1 MESFLQSINQTLD
14 VDGTLYQNMSM
25 FLHLM
30 INQIE
35 ILEVDAMTQLIGKMY
50 KFSKY
55 FHIIDTYK
63 YIPAVKEDK

>member
-1 MESFLQSINQTLD
+1 
-14 VDGTLYQNMSM
+14 MSM